1 MKRLLA
7 LAAAVAS
14 MPLTAATIE
23 VASGDW
29 SNIPEMTYKGYP
41 RVPLEAALRI
51 QESLASGE
59 CSVPGQSRQTFD
71 LRVPFLVRFEAD
83 GAVDKLVL
91 QRVGCDMIESVAGQ
105 MALKIVQAGGYKPG
119 RQKNATGW
127 YRGTIRLRAPG
138 NSHAPDTSF

>member
-7 LAAAVAS
+7 LAAAIAS
-14 MPLTAATIE
+14 APLAAATVE

-59 CSVPGQSRQTFD
+59 CSVAGQSEDKFD
-71 LRVPFLVRFEAD
+71 LRVPFLVRFEPD

-91 QRVGCDMIESVAGQ
+91 QRVGCDRIEIVVGQ
-105 MALKIVQAGGYKPG
+105 MALKIVQAGGYKPSK
-119 RQKNATGW
+119 QKNATGW
-127 YRGTIRLRAPG
+127 YRGTIRFRAPG
-138 NSHAPDTSF
+138 NAQAPDTSF

>member
-7 LAAAVAS
+7 MAAAITSIPAA
-14 MPLTAATIE
+14 AATIE

-59 CSVPGQSRQTFD
+59 CSVPGQSKNRFD
-71 LRVPFLVRFEAD
+71 LSVPFLVRFEPD
-83 GAVDKLVL
+83 GAVEKLVL
-91 QRVGCDMIESVAGQ
+91 QRIGCERIESVAGQ
-105 MALKIVQAGGYKPG
+105 MALKMVEAGGYKPSK
-119 RQKNATGW
+119 QKNATGW
-127 YRGTIRLRAPG
+127 YRGTIRIRAPG
-138 NSHAPDTSF
+138 NAHAPDTSF